1 LGSSFKKCEKLHGG
15 DVEKETKLKLKD
27 TYVEIVLFNVSLF
40 VQFKNKNMV
49 IYFENVGI
57 LHEPEIDILM
67 I

>member
-1 LGSSFKKCEKLHGG
+1 MSSSFKKCEKLHGG